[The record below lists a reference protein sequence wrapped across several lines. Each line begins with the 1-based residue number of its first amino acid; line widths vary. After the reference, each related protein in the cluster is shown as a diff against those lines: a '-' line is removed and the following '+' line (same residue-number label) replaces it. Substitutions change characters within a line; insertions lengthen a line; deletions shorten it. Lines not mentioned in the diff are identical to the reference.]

1 MTIVATPLRIPFF
14 AGTFL
19 AALAWAGC
27 AGTLTDPAAFM
38 DEAGD
43 SGTVNVGVD
52 APAAASCP
60 DVPTTFVQSCGTSGC
75 HDATTKAEGLD
86 LWSPGVASRL
96 VGVAASE
103 GVGLLIDPSAPSKS
117 VVYTKLLPAP
127 PFGARMPTGGK
138 LDDATIQCVL
148 AWVTTEASTGSPTG
162 DAGALQGPDAAA
174 GSDATAGDTGS
185 VSPFATIRM
194 AAGQTSAVTDAQGQ
208 TWSADADYTGGT
220 PAVEATM
227 VPIAMTDSPVL
238 YNGQRYGDPSFSYEF
253 AVPDGT
259 YTVTLK
265 FAELY
270 VTGPGMRIFG
280 IAINGTTVE
289 PSFDIYAT
297 AGAMN
302 AAVDRSYPVTVS
314 GGKIQ
319 IALSQGSVQ
328 FPKVDAIQ
336 IAEGAAGDGGP

>member
-1 MTIVATPLRIPFF
+1 MTIVATPIRIPLF
-14 AGTFL
+14 AGTLL

-38 DEAGD
+38 DESGD
-43 SGTVNVGVD
+43 SGAANVGVD
-52 APAAASCP
+52 APATAACP
-60 DVPTTFVQSCGTSGC
+60 DVPTTFVQSCGTSSC

-103 GVGLLIDPSAPSKS
+103 GVGLLIDPSTPSKS

-148 AWVTTEASTGSPTG
+148 AWVTTEASSGSPTSDG
-162 DAGALQGPDAAA
+162 GALQGPDAAA
-174 GSDATAGDTGS
+174 SSDAAVGDTGS
-185 VSPFATIRM
+185 VAPFATVRM
-194 AAGQTSAVTDAQGQ
+194 AAGQTSAVMDAQGQ
-208 TWSADADYTGGT
+208 TWSADANYTGGT
-220 PAVEATM
+220 PAVETTM
-227 VPIAMTDSPVL
+227 IPIAMTDSPVL
-238 YNGQRYGDPSFSYEF
+238 YNGQRYGNPSFSYQF
-253 AVPDGT
+253 AVPDGK

-270 VTGPGMRIFG
+270 VTGPGMRLFG

-289 PSFDIYAT
+289 PTFDIYAT

-319 IALSQGSVQ
+319 IDFSQGSVQ

-336 IAEGAAGDGGP
+336 IAQGGGDGGP